1 MLETPHAL
9 LCEVYCLVSK
19 ILLNNDRYAKYYLP
33 SFGASLIILISV
45 SQLQPLKLLLKTGV
59 RTLNIQRGNFLS
71 HGTMH
76 ESFQALQNSVAKF
89 KEKKVTE
96 YNSPVIPENPLR
108 SFWLQTV
115 QFFPKKVLTKGEYI
129 TSLFCF
135 WCGSLQAFGRTCTV
149 AFLISSLSSQEEGFD
164 NEEQKSDKH
173 PSLQFFKIV
182 VYFKMAYFT
191 KKSNT
196 DLVWSNYQMV
206 WNTMNT
212 LLTQQKFPSELRGP
226 HDLPHNSQHI
236 NQAST

>member
-9 LCEVYCLVSK
+9 LYAVYCVVSK
-19 ILLNNDRYAKYYLP
+19 ILPNNDRYTKYYLP

-76 ESFQALQNSVAKF
+76 ESFQALQNPVAKF

-96 YNSPVIPENPLR
+96 YNSPVIAENPLR

-135 WCGSLQAFGRTCTV
+135 WCGSPQAFGKTCTV
-149 AFLISSLSSQEEGFD
+149 VFLISLLSSQEEGKALIM
-164 NEEQKSDKH
+164 KSRNLINTH
-173 PSLQFFKIV
+173 LCSSLKYRCTLKWHILH
-182 VYFKMAYFT
+182 
-191 KKSNT
+191 KSNT
-196 DLVWSNYQMV
+196 DLVRSNYQMV
-206 WNTMNT
+206 WNIMNT
-212 LLTQQKFPSELRGP
+212 LLKQQKFPSELRGP
-226 HDLPHNSQHI
+226 HDLPQLPAH
-236 NQAST
+236 